1 VSVVEIFPGAATAA
15 QHAKIE
21 GENGADH
28 GSLVV
33 MFSGSIVA
41 RHRLAKARTYIGRG
55 DKADVRLNS
64 QYVSMNHAMVVR
76 EGAALFIIDLHSR
89 NKTVVNGRAEQ
100 RKQLRHG
107 DIITLGEFVLRFEA
121 PKSLS
126 GIKSLLPVE
135 EPVEGKQST
144 EASPPQRVR
153 PPTEETPQLES
164 STPAAP
170 PTPSAAARRSEASVD
185 EATLA
190 VAIAEAERDG
200 RSPLDVLE
208 ATSSLDA
215 AALTAELARIFSYP
229 YLPGRDLMAL
239 TGDFEQLS
247 AAECR
252 HRGCVIVRLRG
263 ETTAVVTDPF
273 ADDLRPWLEARFA
286 GPLHWALAARGDVS
300 AFISRHEQGVRAID
314 TALEDAGSDL
324 AVDTA
329 IEELSLA
336 SVNRDSSP
344 IVKLVRSTLYDALR
358 ANASDVHL
366 EAGNAK
372 LEIRY
377 RIDGVLVQ
385 VAAVPGT
392 DVAEQVISR
401 IKVMS
406 ELDIA
411 ERRVPQDGRFRSSY
425 EGRVIDFRVS
435 IMPSTYGEDAVL
447 RVLDKQ
453 TITDQMSELRID
465 ALGFSERTIESI
477 RHLSA
482 LPHGMLL
489 VTGPTGSGKTTTL
502 YAAISETNTGL
513 DKIVTIEDPVEYQL
527 RGVLQIPVNE
537 KKGLTFAR
545 GLRSILR
552 HDPDK
557 IMVGEIRDPET
568 AQIAVQSALTGHL
581 VFTTVHANNVFDVLS
596 RFTHMGVDV
605 YSFTAALNGILA
617 QRLLRMIC
625 ENCSEPVAATPE
637 MLAATHLPADEAR
650 AFAWHA
656 GRGCSRCRGTGY
668 RGRRAVG
675 EILVLNDEIREAIVA
690 RVPVR
695 QLKELAYKNGVKLIR
710 GVALDLVRAGLTTI
724 EEVNRVTAV
733 S

>member
-1 VSVVEIFPGAATAA
+1 MV
-15 QHAKIE
+15 
-21 GENGADH
+21 
-28 GSLVV
+28 
-33 MFSGSIVA
+33 SGSIVS
-41 RHRLAKARTYIGRG
+41 RHRLAKVRTYIGRG
-55 DKADVRLNS
+55 DRADVRLDS
-64 QYVSMNHAMVVR
+64 PFVSMNHAMVAR
-76 EGAALFIIDLHSR
+76 EGAALFIIDLHST
-89 NKTVVNGRAEQ
+89 NKTMVNGRAEQ
-100 RKQLRHG
+100 RKELRHG
-107 DIITLGEFVLRFEA
+107 DVITLGEFVLRFET
-121 PKSLS
+121 PKALPRVT
-126 GIKSLLPVE
+126 SLLPVE
-135 EPVEGKQST
+135 EPAPEEQPS
-144 EASPPQRVR
+144 EASLPSR
-153 PPTEETPQLES
+153 PPLSAEE
-164 STPAAP
+164 AAP
-170 PTPSAAARRSEASVD
+170 PDAATVMSAPSPPALASPSIGERCLD
-185 EATLA
+185 DALIA
-190 VAIAEAERDG
+190 MAIAEGERDG
-200 RSPLDVLE
+200 RSTLEVLE
-208 ATSSLDA
+208 TTSKLDGATLA
-215 AALTAELARIFSYP
+215 AELARIFSYP
-229 YLPGRDLMAL
+229 FMSGPELMML
-239 TGDFEQLS
+239 TGDFERLP

-252 HRGCVIVRLRG
+252 RRNCVIVRANG
-263 ETTAVVTDPF
+263 EPTAVVTDPF
-273 ADDLRPWLEARFA
+273 AQDLRPWLEARFA
-286 GPLHWALAARGDVS
+286 GPLRWAIAARGDVG
-300 AFISRHEQGVRAID
+300 AFISRHEQSVRAID
-314 TALEDAGSDL
+314 TALEGARSDL
-324 AVDTA
+324 ARDKD
-329 IEELSLA
+329 IEDVSLA
-336 SVNRDSSP
+336 SISQDSSP

-425 EGRVIDFRVS
+425 DGRAIDFRVS

-465 ALGFSERTIESI
+465 ALGFSQRTIDSI
-477 RHLSA
+477 RALSA

-596 RFTHMGVDV
+596 RFIHMGVDV

-625 ENCSEPVAATPE
+625 DNCSEPVAATPE
-637 MLAATHLPADEAR
+637 MLAATRVPTEEAR
-650 AFAWHA
+650 SFDWHA

-675 EILVLNDEIREAIVA
+675 EILMLNDEIREAIVA

-695 QLKELAYKNGVKLIR
+695 QLKELAYRNGVTLIR
-710 GVALDLVRAGLTTI
+710 SVALDLVRAGLTTI